1 MYQINLQ
8 NITGKSPGRM
18 IKSSLFKKNFTN
30 SAAQFSRMKNCSTIC
45 TAAFFVLI
53 MLLGCEDDSGQV
65 GTRFIDGEDRLVNTS
80 FSFDD
85 IEIEKDPTYSGN
97 LRSFAIGRYD
107 DPLFGT
113 ITNIGYVRP
122 SINQQVVDSFDPDT
136 DIMRLRLVVNDQ
148 EYGDTT
154 AVANYSVYEIAD
166 TWRGNEVEY
175 SDQINFDT
183 SQKLGEFS
191 VNNED
196 TVFVDLDAGWASRY
210 AEFLNSDSANRDS
223 LYRVEFPGIAI
234 VPDDPEGSKIIFATV
249 LSDDGNNQPS
259 AQNSG
264 FIIEKPD
271 EEIFFQQ
278 ALDWASTLERTE
290 ISGAQEDNIIK
301 VHNTLENFIS
311 VDPELTEE
319 NLKSQNLARV
329 ELVLFENKNLLE
341 QTLPFNHTRPNVE
354 SVRIHILDSKIN
366 LAEQIF
372 SSNPDFVA
380 LRDSADNS
388 FRFNITNLANSELFG
403 TPVEGRFYLTVQ
415 LTNGQIFSTAFYDI
429 NAVENRRPM
438 ITVTA
443 VNTNN

>member
-8 NITGKSPGRM
+8 NITGKSPGQM
-18 IKSSLFKKNFTN
+18 IKGSLFKKIFTN
-30 SAAQFSRMKNCSTIC
+30 LVSQSNTMKNCSKIC

-53 MLLGCEDDSGQV
+53 LFIGCEDDTGQV
-65 GTRFIDGEDRLVNTS
+65 GTRFIEGEERVSNNS
-80 FSFDD
+80 FSLDN

-97 LRSFAIGRYD
+97 LRSVAIGRYD

-113 ITNIGYVRP
+113 LTNIGYFRP
-122 SINQQVVDSFDPDT
+122 SINQQSVGSLDPDT
-136 DIMRLRLVVNDQ
+136 DSMRLRLVIDDQ

-154 AVANYSVYEIAD
+154 SVANYSIYEIAD
-166 TWRGNEVEY
+166 IWRGNEVKY

-191 VNNED
+191 VSNED
-196 TVFVDLDAGWASRY
+196 TVFVDLGSGWTARY
-210 AEFLNSDSANRDS
+210 AEFLNSDAANRDS
-223 LYRVEFPGIAI
+223 LYRVEFPGLAI
-234 VPDDPEGSKIIFATV
+234 VPDDPEGAKIIFTTV
-249 LSDDGNNQPS
+249 LSDGDSNQPIP
-259 AQNSG
+259 QNSG

-290 ISGAQEDNIIK
+290 ASGVQEDNIIK

-311 VDPELTEE
+311 LNPVLTEE
-319 NLKSQNLARV
+319 NLQSQNLSRV
-329 ELVLFENKNLLE
+329 ELVLFENRNLLE

-354 SVRIHILDSKIN
+354 SVRVHILDNEIN

-372 SSNPDFVA
+372 SSNPDFIA

-403 TPVEGRFYLTVQ
+403 TPVEGRFYLTIQ

-438 ITVTA
+438 INVTA